1 MEMNWSRW
9 FRCESSFELL
19 LVPKQPGIY
28 ALAEEIVQPA
38 GPSVRRMLAVCEVE
52 ETDDL
57 ARALS
62 RLFAAGSRWR
72 QRLAE
77 ARCYLRYA
85 VAPEAA
91 ERHGAAMALK
101 NWLNSQRE
109 AAAQIF
115 ESTWEPPRESP
126 GETEAATEAE
136 RAVDRVVKGHEY
148 AKVFPAGF

>member
-1 MEMNWSRW
+1 
-9 FRCESSFELL
+9 
-19 LVPKQPGIY
+19 
-28 ALAEEIVQPA
+28 
-38 GPSVRRMLAVCEVE
+38 MLAVCEVE

-62 RLFAAGSRWR
+62 RLFVAGSRWR

-85 VAPEAA
+85 VAPVAA

-101 NWLNSQRE
+101 TWLNSQRG
-109 AAAQIF
+109 AASQIF
-115 ESTWEPPRESP
+115 EQVPVTL
-126 GETEAATEAE
+126 ETEAATEAE
-136 RAVDRVVKGHEY
+136 RAVDRVVKGYDY